1 MNVISAYLNQIAQW
15 KKMIG
20 GEDGYPPQPGPPTE
34 IKVRWEDRR
43 RLVRNSQGVEVV
55 SEARV
60 FCAED
65 IQPGDV
71 LNYRGRDW
79 PVIAV
84 SAVPTIDGKTTFHE
98 VAV

>member
-1 MNVISAYLNQIAQW
+1 MIGAYLNQIAQW
-15 KKMIG
+15 KKMISK
-20 GEDGYPPQPGPPTE
+20 DGYPPQPGPATE
-34 IKVRWEDRR
+34 IEVRWEDKR
-43 RLVRNSQGVEVV
+43 RLVRNAQGVEVV

-71 LNYRGRDW
+71 FNYRGRDW

-84 SAVPTIDGKTTFHE
+84 GMVPTLDGKETFRE

>member
-1 MNVISAYLNQIAQW
+1 MIGAYLNQTAQW

-20 GEDGYPPQPGPPTE
+20 SDGYPPQPGTGTE
-34 IKVRWEDRR
+34 IKVRWEDKR
-43 RLVRNSQGVEVV
+43 RLVRNAQGVEVV

-60 FCAED
+60 FCVED
-65 IQPGDV
+65 IKPGDV
-71 LNYRGRDW
+71 LEWQGRDW

-84 SAVPTIDGKTTFHE
+84 SMVPSLDGKMVFYE